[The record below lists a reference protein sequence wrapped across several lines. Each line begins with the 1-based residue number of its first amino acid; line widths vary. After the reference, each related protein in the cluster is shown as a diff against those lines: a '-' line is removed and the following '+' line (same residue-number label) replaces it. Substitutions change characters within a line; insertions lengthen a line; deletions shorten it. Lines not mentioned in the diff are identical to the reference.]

1 MPENNEIKTLDSIKI
16 EEDYSVTVT
25 HKENLLSFFRNGAN
39 LDGLYNV
46 VESKAR
52 ALVADVTTKEGVSQ
66 IKSTARQIASIKKR
80 VDDIGKDV
88 VAELKDLPKKID
100 ANRKKWREDMEAL
113 QEEIRKP
120 VTEIE
125 NRQAEIEEIRA
136 THGKLAL
143 SGSEEIKAAIETIDK
158 IELTGDKWKES
169 LDAAA
174 AAVKAEKGA
183 LEVMLNAA
191 LKKEAEAR
199 ELEEL
204 RKKQEEAERIIRE
217 QKIREEA
224 ERKAREEAE
233 ARAAAERARLEREKL
248 EAERKAREEAEARAA
263 AEKARLEREKADAER
278 KAAEAEK
285 AAKDALEREAEARR
299 NQSTASVDN
308 GAQATAPVKRPSR
321 WTDEQKKVNSAI
333 LARFAEIIRAS
344 LPKHIAGHSD
354 QGYELAANEAAKE
367 IIKAIACG
375 KIENINVRY

>member
-1 MPENNEIKTLDSIKI
+1 MRENNELKTIESIKI

-25 HKENLLSFFRNGAN
+25 HKENLLSFFRNSAN

-46 VESKAR
+46 VQAKAR

-88 VAELKDLPKKID
+88 VAELKDLPKQID

-113 QEEIRKP
+113 QDEIRRP

-125 NRQAEIEEIRA
+125 ERQAEIEEIRA

-143 SGSEEIKAAIETIDK
+143 SGSEEIKAAIESIDK

-169 LDAAA
+169 LEDAT
-174 AAVKAEKGA
+174 AAVTAEKGA

-204 RKKQEEAERIIRE
+204 RKNQEEAERIIRE

-233 ARAAAERARLEREKL
+233 ARAAAE
-248 EAERKAREEAEARAA
+248 
-263 AEKARLEREKADAER
+263 KARLEREKAEAER

-285 AAKDALEREAEARR
+285 AAKEALEREAEARR
-299 NQSTASVDN
+299 NQATASVDN

-333 LARFAEIIRAS
+333 LAQFAKIIRAS

>member
-1 MPENNEIKTLDSIKI
+1 MSENNELKTIESIKI

-46 VESKAR
+46 VETKAR

-80 VDDIGKDV
+80 VDDLGKDI
-88 VAELKDLPKKID
+88 VAELKDLPKQID

-113 QEEIRKP
+113 QDEIRKP

-125 NRQAEIEEIRA
+125 NRQKEIEEIKA
-136 THGKLAL
+136 THGKLVL
-143 SGSEEIKAAIETIDK
+143 SGSEEIKAAIVNLDK

-169 LDAAA
+169 LEAATE
-174 AAVKAEKGA
+174 AVTAEKGA

-191 LKKEAEAR
+191 LKKEEEAR

-204 RKKQEEAERIIRE
+204 RKKKEEADRIIRE
-217 QKIREEA
+217 QKIKEESERRAREQAEAQAAKERERHRQEMERA
-224 ERKAREEAE
+224 ER
-233 ARAAAERARLEREKL
+233 ERQE
-248 EAERKAREEAEARAA
+248 
-263 AEKARLEREKADAER
+263 AER

-285 AAKDALEREAEARR
+285 ARREAEEREAEARK
-299 NQSTASVDN
+299 NQSPASVDFPVFQ
-308 GAQATAPVKRPSR
+308 GAAATAEQAPSAPVKKPSK

-333 LARFAEIIRAS
+333 LNSFAEIIRAS

-354 QGYELAANEAAKE
+354 QGYELAATEAAKDL
-367 IIKAIACG
+367 IKAIACG

>member
-1 MPENNEIKTLDSIKI
+1 MPETEDKKIQTVPSIKI

-46 VESKAR
+46 VETKAR

-80 VDDIGKDV
+80 VDDLGKDI
-88 VAELKDLPKKID
+88 VAELKDLPKQID

-113 QEEIRKP
+113 QDEIRKP

-125 NRQAEIEEIRA
+125 NRQAEIDEIRA

-143 SGSEEIKAAIETIDK
+143 AGSEEIKSAIDTIDK

-233 ARAAAERARLEREKL
+233 ARAAAE
-248 EAERKAREEAEARAA
+248 
-263 AEKARLEREKADAER
+263 KARLEREKAEAER

-285 AAKDALEREAEARR
+285 AANEAMEREAEARR
-299 NQSTASVDN
+299 NQATASVDN

-354 QGYELAANEAAKE
+354 QGYDLAANEAAKE

-375 KIENINVRY
+375 KIDNIKVEY

>member
-1 MPENNEIKTLDSIKI
+1 MPETEDKKIQTVPSIKV
-16 EEDYSVTVT
+16 EEDYSVTVVN
-25 HKENLLSFFRNGAN
+25 KASLLSFFKDGAN

-46 VESKAR
+46 VQAKAR
-52 ALVADVTTKEGVSQ
+52 ALVADVTTADGVSK

-88 VAELKDLPKKID
+88 VAELKDLPKQID

-113 QEEIRKP
+113 QDEIRMP

-136 THGKLAL
+136 THGKLVL
-143 SGSEEIKAAIETIDK
+143 SGSEEIKTAIETIDK

-169 LDAAA
+169 LEDAT
-174 AAVKAEKGA
+174 AAVTAEKGA
-183 LEVMLNAA
+183 LEVMLKAA

-204 RKKQEEAERIIRE
+204 RKNQEEADRIIRE

-233 ARAAAERARLEREKL
+233 ARAAAE
-248 EAERKAREEAEARAA
+248 
-263 AEKARLEREKADAER
+263 KARLEREKAEAER
-278 KAAEAEK
+278 KAAEAER
-285 AAKDALEREAEARR
+285 AAQEAREREAEAR
-299 NQSTASVDN
+299 NAQATASVDN
-308 GAQATAPVKRPSR
+308 GAQATAPVKRPSK

-354 QGYELAANEAAKE
+354 HGYELAANEAAKE

-375 KIENINVRY
+375 KIENIKVGY

>member
-1 MPENNEIKTLDSIKI
+1 MSENKELKTIEPIKI

-25 HKENLLSFFRNGAN
+25 HKENLLSFFKDGTN

-46 VESKAR
+46 VETKAR
-52 ALVADVTTKEGVSQ
+52 ALVADVTTKEGISQ

-88 VAELKDLPKKID
+88 VAELKDLPKQID

-136 THGKLAL
+136 THGKLVL
-143 SGSEEIKAAIETIDK
+143 SGSEEIKAAIGNLDK

-169 LDAAA
+169 LEAATE
-174 AAVKAEKGA
+174 AVTAEKGA
-183 LEVMLNAA
+183 LEVMLNAT

-233 ARAAAERARLEREKL
+233 ARAAAE
-248 EAERKAREEAEARAA
+248 
-263 AEKARLEREKADAER
+263 KARLEREKDEAER

-285 AAKDALEREAEARR
+285 AAQEAREREAEARKT
-299 NQSTASVDN
+299 QATASVDFPVFQGAAAAVNN
-308 GAQATAPVKRPSR
+308 GAQTTAPVKKPSK

>member
-1 MPENNEIKTLDSIKI
+1 MTENNELKTLDPIKI

-25 HKENLLSFFRNGAN
+25 HKENLLSFFKDGAN

-52 ALVADVTTKEGVSQ
+52 ALVADVNTKEGISQ

-80 VDDIGKDV
+80 VDDLGKDI
-88 VAELKDLPKKID
+88 VAELKNLPKQID

-113 QEEIRKP
+113 QDEIRKP

-233 ARAAAERARLEREKL
+233 ARAAAE
-248 EAERKAREEAEARAA
+248 
-263 AEKARLEREKADAER
+263 KARLEREKQEAER

-285 AAKDALEREAEARR
+285 AAREALEREAEARR

>member
-1 MPENNEIKTLDSIKI
+1 MPENNELKTLDSIKI

-39 LDGLYNV
+39 LDSLYNV

-80 VDDIGKDV
+80 VDDLGKDI
-88 VAELKDLPKKID
+88 VAELKDLPKQID

-113 QEEIRKP
+113 QDEIRKP

-125 NRQAEIEEIRA
+125 NRQKEIEEIRE

-169 LDAAA
+169 LENAT

-191 LKKEAEAR
+191 LKKEAESR
-199 ELEEL
+199 EPEEL

-233 ARAAAERARLEREKL
+233 ARATAESVRLEREKL
-248 EAERKAREEAEARAA
+248 EAERKA
-263 AEKARLEREKADAER
+263 
-278 KAAEAEK
+278 AEAEK
-285 AAKDALEREAEARR
+285 AAKEALEREAEARS
-299 NQSTASVDN
+299 NQETASVDN
-308 GAQATAPVKRPSR
+308 VAQATSPVKRPSR

>member
-1 MPENNEIKTLDSIKI
+1 MPENNELKTLDPIKI

-25 HKENLLSFFRNGAN
+25 HKENLLSFFKDGAN

-52 ALVADVTTKEGVSQ
+52 ALVADVNTKEGISQ

-80 VDDIGKDV
+80 VDDLGKDI
-88 VAELKDLPKKID
+88 VAELKDLPKQID

-113 QEEIRKP
+113 QDEIRKP

-233 ARAAAERARLEREKL
+233 ARAAAEKARLEREKL
-248 EAERKAREEAEARAA
+248 EAERKA
-263 AEKARLEREKADAER
+263 
-278 KAAEAEK
+278 AEAEK
-285 AAKDALEREAEARR
+285 AAREALEREAEARR

>member
-1 MPENNEIKTLDSIKI
+1 MPETEDKKIQTVPSIKI

-46 VESKAR
+46 VETKAR

-80 VDDIGKDV
+80 VDDMGKDI
-88 VAELKDLPKKID
+88 VAELKDLPKQID

-113 QEEIRKP
+113 QDEIRKP

-125 NRQAEIEEIRA
+125 NRQAEIDEIRA
-136 THGKLAL
+136 THGKMAL
-143 SGSEEIKAAIETIDK
+143 SGSDEIKAAIETLDK

-233 ARAAAERARLEREKL
+233 ARAAAE
-248 EAERKAREEAEARAA
+248 
-263 AEKARLEREKADAER
+263 KARLEREKAEAER

-285 AAKDALEREAEARR
+285 AANEALEREAEARR
-299 NQSTASVDN
+299 NQATASVDN

-354 QGYELAANEAAKE
+354 QGYDLAANEAAKE

-375 KIENINVRY
+375 KIDNIKVEY

>member
-1 MPENNEIKTLDSIKI
+1 MSETATENKEIQTVPPLKV
-16 EEDYSVTVT
+16 EEDYSVTVVSRA
-25 HKENLLSFFRNGAN
+25 ELLNFFKDGAN

-46 VESKAR
+46 VQTKAR
-52 ALVADVTTKEGVSQ
+52 ALVADVTTIDGISK

-88 VAELKDLPKKID
+88 VAELKGLPKQID
-100 ANRKKWREDMEAL
+100 ANRKKWREEMEAL
-113 QEEIRKP
+113 QEEIRRP
-120 VTEIE
+120 VTDIE

-136 THGKLAL
+136 THGKLVF
-143 SGSEEIKAAIETIDK
+143 SGSEEIKAAIENLDK
-158 IELTGDKWKES
+158 VELTSDKWKES
-169 LDAAA
+169 LEDAT
-174 AAVKAEKGA
+174 AAVMAEKSA

-204 RKKQEEAERIIRE
+204 RKKQEEADRIIRE
-217 QKIREEA
+217 QKIKEEA
-224 ERKAREEAE
+224 ARKAKEEAE
-233 ARAAAERARLEREKL
+233 ARA
-248 EAERKAREEAEARAA
+248 EAERERHRKEMERA
-263 AEKARLEREKADAER
+263 EREKAEAER

-285 AAKDALEREAEARR
+285 ARIEAEKREAEARK
-299 NQSTASVDN
+299 NQATASVDFPVFQ
-308 GAQATAPVKRPSR
+308 GAAANSNNNAPAPEPVKKPSK
-321 WTDEQKKVNSAI
+321 WTEEQKKINSAI

>member
-1 MPENNEIKTLDSIKI
+1 MEQKEIATTEPIKI

-46 VESKAR
+46 VETKAR

-80 VDDIGKDV
+80 VDDLGKDV
-88 VAELKDLPKKID
+88 VAELKDLPKQID

-113 QEEIRKP
+113 QDEIRKP

-125 NRQAEIEEIRA
+125 NRQKEIEEIRA
-136 THGKLAL
+136 TNGKLAL
-143 SGSEEIKAAIETIDK
+143 SGSEEIKAAIESLDK

-169 LDAAA
+169 LEDAT
-174 AAVKAEKGA
+174 AAVTAEKGA

-233 ARAAAERARLEREKL
+233 ARAAAE
-248 EAERKAREEAEARAA
+248 
-263 AEKARLEREKADAER
+263 KARLEREKAEAER

-285 AAKDALEREAEARR
+285 ARREAEEREAEARR
-299 NQSTASVDN
+299 NQATASVDFPVFQ
-308 GAQATAPVKRPSR
+308 GAAAAAEQAPSAPVKKPSK
-321 WTDEQKKVNSAI
+321 WTDAQKKVNSAI

>member
-1 MPENNEIKTLDSIKI
+1 MTENNELKTLDPIKI

-25 HKENLLSFFRNGAN
+25 HKENLLSFFKDGAN

-80 VDDIGKDV
+80 VDDLGKDI
-88 VAELKDLPKKID
+88 VAELKDLPKQID

-113 QEEIRKP
+113 QDEIRKP

-125 NRQAEIEEIRA
+125 NRQKEIEEIRA

-233 ARAAAERARLEREKL
+233 ARAAAE
-248 EAERKAREEAEARAA
+248 
-263 AEKARLEREKADAER
+263 KARLEREKQEAER

-285 AAKDALEREAEARR
+285 AAREALEREAEARR

>member
-1 MPENNEIKTLDSIKI
+1 MPENATEDKKIQNVPSIKV
-16 EEDYSVTVT
+16 EEDYSVTVVN
-25 HKENLLSFFRNGAN
+25 KASLLNFFKDGAN

-46 VESKAR
+46 VQTKAR
-52 ALVADVTTKEGVSQ
+52 ALVADVTTADGVSK

-88 VAELKDLPKKID
+88 VAELKDLPKQID

-136 THGKLAL
+136 THGKLVL
-143 SGSEEIKAAIETIDK
+143 SGSEEIKAAIESLDK

-169 LDAAA
+169 LEDAT
-174 AAVKAEKGA
+174 AAVTAEKGA

-233 ARAAAERARLEREKL
+233 ARAAAE
-248 EAERKAREEAEARAA
+248 
-263 AEKARLEREKADAER
+263 KARLEREKAEAER

-285 AAKDALEREAEARR
+285 ARREAEEREAEARK
-299 NQSTASVDN
+299 NQAPASVDFPVFQ
-308 GAQATAPVKRPSR
+308 GAAATAEQTPSAPVKRPSK

-333 LARFAEIIRAS
+333 LNRFAEIIRAS

>member
-1 MPENNEIKTLDSIKI
+1 MEQKEIATTEPIKI

-25 HKENLLSFFRNGAN
+25 HKENLLSFFKDGAN

-46 VESKAR
+46 VETKAR

-88 VAELKDLPKKID
+88 VAELKDLPKQID
-100 ANRKKWREDMEAL
+100 ANRKRWREDMEAL
-113 QEEIRKP
+113 QDEIRKP

-125 NRQAEIEEIRA
+125 NRQAEIEEIKA
-136 THGKLAL
+136 THGKLVF
-143 SGSEEIKAAIETIDK
+143 SGSEEIKAAIGNLDK

-169 LDAAA
+169 LEAATE
-174 AAVKAEKGA
+174 AVTAEKSA

-204 RKKQEEAERIIRE
+204 RKNQEEAERIIRE
-217 QKIREEA
+217 QKIRED
-224 ERKAREEAE
+224 
-233 ARAAAERARLEREKL
+233 
-248 EAERKAREEAEARAA
+248 AERKAREEAEARAA
-263 AEKARLEREKADAER
+263 AEKARLEREKQEAER

-285 AAKDALEREAEARR
+285 AAKEALEREAEARKA
-299 NQSTASVDN
+299 QATASVDN
-308 GAQATAPVKRPSR
+308 GAQTATPVKRPSR

-354 QGYELAANEAAKE
+354 QGYELAATEAAKE

>member
-1 MPENNEIKTLDSIKI
+1 MPETEDKKIQTVPSIKV
-16 EEDYSVTVT
+16 EEDYSVTVVN
-25 HKENLLSFFRNGAN
+25 KASLLSFFKEGAN

-46 VESKAR
+46 VQAKAR
-52 ALVADVTTKEGVSQ
+52 ALVADVTTADGVSK

-88 VAELKDLPKKID
+88 VAELKDLPKQID

-113 QEEIRKP
+113 QDEIRKP

-136 THGKLAL
+136 THGKLVL
-143 SGSEEIKAAIETIDK
+143 SGSEEIKAAIETLDK

-169 LDAAA
+169 LEDATV
-174 AAVKAEKGA
+174 AVTSEKNA
-183 LEVMLNAA
+183 LEVMLKAA

-233 ARAAAERARLEREKL
+233 ARAAAE
-248 EAERKAREEAEARAA
+248 
-263 AEKARLEREKADAER
+263 KARLEREKAEAER
-278 KAAEAEK
+278 KAAEAER
-285 AAKDALEREAEARR
+285 AAKEALEREAEARR
-299 NQSTASVDN
+299 NQATASVDFPVFQ
-308 GAQATAPVKRPSR
+308 GAAATAEQASSAPVKKPSK
-321 WTDEQKKVNSAI
+321 WTDAQKKVNSEL

>member
-1 MPENNEIKTLDSIKI
+1 MPENNELKTVESIKI

-46 VESKAR
+46 VETKAR

-88 VAELKDLPKKID
+88 VAELKDLPKQID

-113 QEEIRKP
+113 QDEIRKP

-136 THGKLAL
+136 THGKLVL
-143 SGSEEIKAAIETIDK
+143 SGSEEIKAAIGNLDK

-169 LDAAA
+169 LEDAT
-174 AAVKAEKGA
+174 AAVTAEKGA

-224 ERKAREEAE
+224 ERKAREQAE
-233 ARAAAERARLEREKL
+233 AKAAAERERHRQEMERAEHEKQ
-248 EAERKAREEAEARAA
+248 E
-263 AEKARLEREKADAER
+263 AER
-278 KAAEAEK
+278 KAAEADK
-285 AAKDALEREAEARR
+285 ARREAEEREAEARK
-299 NQSTASVDN
+299 NQAPASVDFPVFQGAAAAVNN
-308 GAQATAPVKRPSR
+308 GAQTTAPVKKPSK
-321 WTDEQKKVNSAI
+321 WTDAQKKVNSAI
-333 LARFAEIIRAS
+333 LNSFAEIIRAS

-375 KIENINVRY
+375 KIENIKVEY

>member
-1 MPENNEIKTLDSIKI
+1 MSENNELKTLDSIKI

-46 VESKAR
+46 VQAKAR
-52 ALVADVTTKEGVSQ
+52 ALVADVNTKEGVSQ

-88 VAELKDLPKKID
+88 VAELKDLPKQID

-136 THGKLAL
+136 THGKMAL
-143 SGSEEIKAAIETIDK
+143 SGSEEIKAAIETLDK

-169 LDAAA
+169 LEDAT
-174 AAVKAEKGA
+174 AAVTAEKGA

-224 ERKAREEAE
+224 ERKAREESE
-233 ARAAAERARLEREKL
+233 ARAAAERARLEREK
-248 EAERKAREEAEARAA
+248 AE
-263 AEKARLEREKADAER
+263 AER
-278 KAAEAEK
+278 KAAEAER
-285 AAKDALEREAEARR
+285 AAKEALEREAEARR
-299 NQSTASVDN
+299 NQATASVDSPVFQGSAAPVN
-308 GAQATAPVKRPSR
+308 NAPAPAPVKKTSK

-375 KIENINVRY
+375 KIENIKVEY

>member
-1 MPENNEIKTLDSIKI
+1 MSETATENKEIQTVPPLKV
-16 EEDYSVTVT
+16 EEDYSVTVVSRA
-25 HKENLLSFFRNGAN
+25 ELLNFFKDGAN

-46 VESKAR
+46 VQTKAR
-52 ALVADVTTKEGVSQ
+52 ALVADVTTIDGISK

-88 VAELKDLPKKID
+88 VAELKDLPKQID
-100 ANRKKWREDMEAL
+100 ANRKKWREEMEAL
-113 QEEIRKP
+113 QEEIRRP
-120 VTEIE
+120 VTDIE

-136 THGKLAL
+136 THGKLVF
-143 SGSEEIKAAIETIDK
+143 SGSEEIKAAIENLDK
-158 IELTGDKWKES
+158 VELTSDKWKES
-169 LDAAA
+169 LEDAT
-174 AAVKAEKGA
+174 AAVTAEKGA

-224 ERKAREEAE
+224 ERKSREQ
-233 ARAAAERARLEREKL
+233 
-248 EAERKAREEAEARAA
+248 AEARAA
-263 AEKARLEREKADAER
+263 AEKARLEREKAEAER

-285 AAKDALEREAEARR
+285 ARIEAEKREAEARK
-299 NQSTASVDN
+299 NQATASVDFPVFQ
-308 GAQATAPVKRPSR
+308 GAAANSNNNAPAPEPVKKPSK
-321 WTDEQKKVNSAI
+321 WTEEQKKINSAI

>member
-1 MPENNEIKTLDSIKI
+1 MPETEDKKIQAVPSIKV
-16 EEDYSVTVT
+16 EEDYSVTVVN
-25 HKENLLSFFRNGAN
+25 KASLLSFFKEGSN

-46 VESKAR
+46 VQAKAR
-52 ALVADVTTKEGVSQ
+52 ALVADVTTADGVSK

-88 VAELKDLPKKID
+88 VAELKDLPKQID

-143 SGSEEIKAAIETIDK
+143 SGSEEIKAAIETLDK

-169 LDAAA
+169 LEDAT
-174 AAVKAEKGA
+174 AAVTAEKGA

-233 ARAAAERARLEREKL
+233 ARAAAEK
-248 EAERKAREEAEARAA
+248 AE
-263 AEKARLEREKADAER
+263 AER

-285 AAKDALEREAEARR
+285 AAREALEREAEARR
-299 NQSTASVDN
+299 NQATASVDN

-354 QGYELAANEAAKE
+354 KGYELAANEAAKE

-375 KIENINVRY
+375 KIENIKVEY

>member
-1 MPENNEIKTLDSIKI
+1 MSENKELKTIEPIKI

-25 HKENLLSFFRNGAN
+25 HKENLLSFFKDGAN

-46 VESKAR
+46 VETKAR
-52 ALVADVTTKEGVSQ
+52 TLVADVTTKEGVSQ

-80 VDDIGKDV
+80 VDDLGKDI
-88 VAELKDLPKKID
+88 VAELKDLPKQID

-125 NRQAEIEEIRA
+125 NRQKEIEEIKA
-136 THGKLAL
+136 THGKLVL
-143 SGSEEIKAAIETIDK
+143 SGSEEIKAAIVNLDK

-169 LDAAA
+169 LEDAS
-174 AAVKAEKGA
+174 AAVTAEKGA

-204 RKKQEEAERIIRE
+204 RRKQEEAERIIRE

-233 ARAAAERARLEREKL
+233 ARAAAE
-248 EAERKAREEAEARAA
+248 
-263 AEKARLEREKADAER
+263 KARLEREKAEAER

-285 AAKDALEREAEARR
+285 AAKEAMEREAEARM
-299 NQSTASVDN
+299 NKATASVDFPVFQGAAATVNN
-308 GAQATAPVKRPSR
+308 GAQTATPGKRPSR

>member
-1 MPENNEIKTLDSIKI
+1 MTETATEDKNLQTVPSIKV
-16 EEDYSVTVT
+16 EEDYSVTVVN
-25 HKENLLSFFRNGAN
+25 KASLLNFFKDGAN

-46 VESKAR
+46 VETKAR
-52 ALVADVTTKEGVSQ
+52 ALVADVTTADGVSK

-88 VAELKDLPKKID
+88 VAELKDLPKQID

-125 NRQAEIEEIRA
+125 NRQAEIEEIKA
-136 THGKLAL
+136 THGKLVL
-143 SGSEEIKAAIETIDK
+143 SGSEEIKTAIGNLDK

-169 LDAAA
+169 LEDAT
-174 AAVKAEKGA
+174 AAVTAEKGA

-233 ARAAAERARLEREKL
+233 ARAAAE
-248 EAERKAREEAEARAA
+248 
-263 AEKARLEREKADAER
+263 KARLEREKAEAER

-285 AAKDALEREAEARR
+285 AAKEALEREAEARR
-299 NQSTASVDN
+299 NQATASVDFPVFQGAAAAVDN
-308 GAQATAPVKRPSR
+308 GAQATAPVKKPSK

>member
-1 MPENNEIKTLDSIKI
+1 MPETATEDKKIQTVPSIKV
-16 EEDYSVTVT
+16 EEDYSVTIVN
-25 HKENLLSFFRNGAN
+25 KDRLLSFFKDGAN

-46 VESKAR
+46 VQAKAR
-52 ALVADVTTKEGVSQ
+52 ALVADVTTADGVSK

-88 VAELKDLPKKID
+88 VAELKDLPKQID

-113 QEEIRKP
+113 QDEIRKP

-125 NRQAEIEEIRA
+125 NRQKEIEEIRA

-143 SGSEEIKAAIETIDK
+143 SGSEEIKAAIESLDK

-169 LDAAA
+169 LEDAT
-174 AAVKAEKGA
+174 AAVTAEKGA

-224 ERKAREEAE
+224 ERKARA
-233 ARAAAERARLEREKL
+233 
-248 EAERKAREEAEARAA
+248 EAEARAA
-263 AEKARLEREKADAER
+263 AEKARLEREKAEAER
-278 KAAEAEK
+278 KAAEAER
-285 AAKDALEREAEARR
+285 AAMEALEREADARK
-299 NQSTASVDN
+299 NQATASVDN

-354 QGYELAANEAAKE
+354 QGYELAANEAAKDL
-367 IIKAIACG
+367 IKAIACG

>member
-1 MPENNEIKTLDSIKI
+1 MSETNELKTIESIKI

-25 HKENLLSFFRNGAN
+25 HKENLLSFFRNGEN

-46 VESKAR
+46 VKTKAR

-80 VDDIGKDV
+80 VDDLGKDI
-88 VAELKDLPKKID
+88 VAELKDLPKQID

-125 NRQAEIEEIRA
+125 NRQNEIEEIKA
-136 THGKLAL
+136 THGKLVL
-143 SGSEEIKAAIETIDK
+143 SGSEEIKAAIVNLDK

-169 LDAAA
+169 LEAATE
-174 AAVKAEKGA
+174 AVTAEKGA

-191 LKKEAEAR
+191 LKKEEEAR

-204 RKKQEEAERIIRE
+204 RKKKEEADRIIRE
-217 QKIREEA
+217 QKIKEEA
-224 ERKAREEAE
+224 ERRAREQAE
-233 ARAAAERARLEREKL
+233 AQAAAERERHRQEMERAERERQ
-248 EAERKAREEAEARAA
+248 E
-263 AEKARLEREKADAER
+263 AER

-285 AAKDALEREAEARR
+285 ARREAEEREAEARR
-299 NQSTASVDN
+299 NQAPASVDFPVFQ
-308 GAQATAPVKRPSR
+308 GAAATAEQAPSAPVKKPSK

-333 LARFAEIIRAS
+333 LNSFAEIIRAS

-354 QGYELAANEAAKE
+354 QGYELAATEAAKDL
-367 IIKAIACG
+367 IKAIACG

>member
-1 MPENNEIKTLDSIKI
+1 MEQKEIATTEPIKI

-46 VESKAR
+46 VETKAR

-80 VDDIGKDV
+80 VDDLGKDI
-88 VAELKDLPKKID
+88 VAELKDLPKQID

-113 QEEIRKP
+113 QDEIRKP

-125 NRQAEIEEIRA
+125 NRQKEIEEIKA
-136 THGKLAL
+136 THGKLVL
-143 SGSEEIKAAIETIDK
+143 SGSEEIKAAIGNLDK
-158 IELTGDKWKES
+158 IELTSDKWKES
-169 LDAAA
+169 LEAATE
-174 AAVKAEKGA
+174 AVKAEKSA

-204 RKKQEEAERIIRE
+204 RKKQEEADRIIRE
-217 QKIREEA
+217 QKIKEEAERRAREQAEAQAAAERERHRQEMERAERERQEA
-224 ERKAREEAE
+224 ERKAEE
-233 ARAAAERARLEREKL
+233 
-248 EAERKAREEAEARAA
+248 
-263 AEKARLEREKADAER
+263 AEKARR
-278 KAAEAEK
+278 EAE
-285 AAKDALEREAEARR
+285 EREAEARK
-299 NQSTASVDN
+299 NQGAAATAE
-308 GAQATAPVKRPSR
+308 QAPSAPVKKPSK

-333 LARFAEIIRAS
+333 LNRFAEIIRAS

-354 QGYELAANEAAKE
+354 QGYDLAATEAAKDL
-367 IIKAIACG
+367 IKAIACG